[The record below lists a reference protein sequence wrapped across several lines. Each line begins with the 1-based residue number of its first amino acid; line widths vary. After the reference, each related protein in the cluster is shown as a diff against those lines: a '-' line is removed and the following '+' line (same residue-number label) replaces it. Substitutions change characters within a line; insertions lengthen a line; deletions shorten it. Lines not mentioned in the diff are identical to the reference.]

1 MKKFPLPQKA
11 PQNNRHSAK
20 TAHSFTLI
28 ELLVVIAI
36 IAILAGLLLPAL
48 QHAREKAYVAS
59 CKSNIKQIMVGVLA
73 YTTDSNDYL
82 PLCNQ
87 ASDVPS
93 GAGREGLYW
102 ISEIYPYVASKSYT
116 IPLPDDFTLNKLFN
130 CAGAR
135 PEEVWK
141 KNGITWSSYGYPCI
155 FGDLR
160 YYPGGNKWY
169 KERKLTRIYCPSKQ
183 GVIADVDSYKRGK
196 RNEDFN
202 DMIEDFDNIP
212 LIRHKGETNLSYV
225 DGHVGTRKFNNA
237 TESNGQK
244 DFDNTFNHVAGD
256 WICSKC
262 GWQ

>member
-20 TAHSFTLI
+20 PAHSFTLI

-169 KERKLTRIYCPSKQ
+169 KP
-183 GVIADVDSYKRGK
+183 
-196 RNEDFN
+196 
-202 DMIEDFDNIP
+202 
-212 LIRHKGETNLSYV
+212 
-225 DGHVGTRKFNNA
+225 
-237 TESNGQK
+237 
-244 DFDNTFNHVAGD
+244 
-256 WICSKC
+256 
-262 GWQ
+262 

>member
-48 QHAREKAYVAS
+48 QHAREKAYAAS

-73 YTTDSNDYL
+73 YTTDFNDYL

-87 ASDVPS
+87 ASEVPS

-102 ISEIYPYVASKSYT
+102 ISEIYPYVAGKSYT

-130 CAGAR
+130 CASAK

-160 YYPGGNKWY
+160 YYPGGNNWY
-169 KERKLTRIYCPSKQ
+169 KPRKLTRIYCPSKQ
-183 GVIADVDSYKRGK
+183 GVIADVDSYKRGN

-202 DMIEDFDNIP
+202 DMIESFENMP
-212 LIRHKGETNLSYV
+212 LARHSGETNLSYI
-225 DGHVGTRKFNNA
+225 DGHVGSRKFYKV
-237 TESNGQK
+237 TESNGQT
-244 DFDNTFNHVAGD
+244 DFANTFNHVAGD

-262 GWQ
+262 GGK